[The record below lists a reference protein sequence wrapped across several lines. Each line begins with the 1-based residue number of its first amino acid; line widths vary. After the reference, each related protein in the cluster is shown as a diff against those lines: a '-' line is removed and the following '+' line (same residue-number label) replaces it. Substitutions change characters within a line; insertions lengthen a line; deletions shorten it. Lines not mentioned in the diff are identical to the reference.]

1 MIEQIKKTAV
11 SPTLSREL
19 DKVEHLIEYL
29 VLGKD
34 KIAISQEEKDRLDR
48 YFFIYDQ
55 LNQKKSR
62 HEVANKLEAIYAI
75 SRSQAYRDI
84 FNAQYVI
91 ASSVSI
97 NEKFYEMF
105 LLDSIVETI
114 RLAAKK
120 GDLRAKAQAERNL
133 SIVLGYPK
141 HDDNRVRP
149 EMLAQNILIVS
160 NDPATLNLPRIPNLQ
175 EKILKWSKKNP
186 EKQTIQIMA
195 NDEE

>member
-1 MIEQIKKTAV
+1 M
-11 SPTLSREL
+11 SPTLSYEMDNV
-19 DKVEHLIEYL
+19 DKLIEYL

-34 KIAISQEEKDRLDR
+34 KIQLSEEEKLRLDR
-48 YFFIYDQ
+48 YFFVYDQ

-62 HEVANKLEAIYAI
+62 HEVVNKLVALFQI
-75 SRSQAYRDI
+75 SKTRAYHDV

-91 ASSVSI
+91 SSSI
-97 NEKFYEMF
+97 SIDEKFYEMF

-141 HDDNRVRP
+141 HDDNRIRP
-149 EMLAQNILIVS
+149 EMLTQNILIVS
-160 NDPATLNLPRIPNLQ
+160 NDPVTLGLPRIENLE
-175 EKILKWSKKNP
+175 EKILKWSRKNP
-186 EKQTIQIMA
+186 ERQTIQIIA
-195 NDEE
+195 NEEE